1 MGAGLIP
8 ILSLVAS
15 GIVWGF
21 TWVPLKYFSS
31 VGLDSHSIAVT
42 AYAAVSLP
50 ALPVIWRE
58 RGQWRREA
66 TLLCVIGLFF
76 GLANF
81 ALTLALM
88 TGSVVRVM
96 LLFFLLPAWGVIGG
110 RLFLKEVLGWR
121 RLLAVAL
128 CLIGV
133 FILVGGV
140 DALREPLSIADGA
153 ALLAGLV
160 YTLGGI
166 CNRAANEIPMRSRT
180 LISFVGCA
188 LIGLAGLLV
197 HQPSIPTLAFT
208 DWALLCLF
216 ASVWIMGA
224 TLLTTY
230 GVTHLPASRAGVVQ
244 VIELV
249 VAILSAML
257 IGGEVLS
264 VAEYVGS
271 GLIVAATLVEAT
283 SVSRD

>member
-1 MGAGLIP
+1 MGGGLTA

-15 GIVWGF
+15 GVVWGF
-21 TWVPLKYFSS
+21 TWLPLKYFASL
-31 VGLDSHSIAVT
+31 GLDGHAIAVT
-42 AYAAVSLP
+42 AYVVVSLF

-58 RGQWRREA
+58 RAQWRNEFR
-66 TLLCVIGLFF
+66 LLLLIGLFF

-81 ALTLALM
+81 ALNLALM

-110 RLFLKEVLGWR
+110 RIFLKEALGWR

-128 CLIGV
+128 CLAGV

-140 DALREPLSIADGA
+140 ELWREPLTLADGA
-153 ALLAGLV
+153 ALLAGVV

-166 CNRAANEIPMRSRT
+166 SNRAAREIPMASRT
-180 LISFVGCA
+180 LVSFVGCA
-188 LIGLAGLLV
+188 AIGVGGLFVHLPSLPSLAMADWILL
-197 HQPSIPTLAFT
+197 L
-208 DWALLCLF
+208 LF

-249 VAILSAML
+249 VAIVSAVM

-264 VAEYVGS
+264 LAEYVGS

-283 SVSRD
+283 GQ